1 MKRKMTSTNYMI
13 DYVKD
18 FIEGRME
25 RWEFDMD
32 YSAYMIEHYPKM
44 ECENP
49 QLADCFVWYIDKRGF
64 EKGQDLPDDK
74 YKMLIK
80 RRFEQFMSVF
90 DDGIL

>member
-1 MKRKMTSTNYMI
+1 MI

-25 RWEFDMD
+25 RWEFDID

-44 ECENP
+44 ERENP
-49 QLADCFVWYIDKRGF
+49 QLADCFVYYIDEQGF
-64 EKGQDLPDDK
+64 EAGEGLSDNK
-74 YKMLIK
+74 YKQLIK
-80 RRFEQFMSVF
+80 KRFNQFMSVF